1 MQNYQK
7 YHIFSAVHAG
17 QLKKNEDRF
26 NIEISI
32 DRILNC
38 KKRAFYQGRIK
49 NKTLFY
55 NFILCMLFK
64 IVRLLT

>member
-32 DRILNC
+32 DKISNC
-38 KKRAFYQGRIK
+38 KKRAFYQGLYQDK
-49 NKTLFY
+49 EQNSVLQFY
-55 NFILCMLFK
+55 PLY
-64 IVRLLT
+64 VV